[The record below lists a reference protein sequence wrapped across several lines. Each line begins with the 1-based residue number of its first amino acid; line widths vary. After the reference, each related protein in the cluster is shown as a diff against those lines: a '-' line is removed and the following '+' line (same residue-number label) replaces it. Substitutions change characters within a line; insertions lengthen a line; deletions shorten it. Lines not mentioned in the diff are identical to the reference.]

1 MHERTYI
8 YFEKGGLKILQSGGG
23 GQEGG
28 IILKGGRI
36 NTLYEL

>member
-23 GQEGG
+23 QEGG